1 MNRIQRGRGGWAVEV
16 GGLTR
21 AAGIALLVMG
31 LAIGGCSSK
40 QKKPGEGGVGGPGGE
55 IGQGG
60 IGGAGG
66 SSLKGLQNGTMGVN
80 GPLGDIHL
88 DPPPT
93 LPAPAVRG
101 VTLVLRYRGPSCL
114 ERSLILQRWLAAHGE
129 RRDVVIGIT
138 GATDFRAH
146 AWLDGDPE
154 APAVPFQELARLR
167 P

>member
-1 MNRIQRGRGGWAVEV
+1 MITEPVALAQI
-16 GGLTR
+16 R
-21 AAGIALLVMG
+21 AAWWAERSRRR
-31 LAIGGCSSK
+31 ARR
-40 QKKPGEGGVGGPGGE
+40 
-55 IGQGG
+55 
-60 IGGAGG
+60 
-66 SSLKGLQNGTMGVN
+66 SLRQ
-80 GPLGDIHL
+80 GPLGDVHL

-101 VTLVLRYRGPSCL
+101 VTLVLRYRGLSCL

-154 APAVPFQELARLR
+154 AAAVPFQELARLR